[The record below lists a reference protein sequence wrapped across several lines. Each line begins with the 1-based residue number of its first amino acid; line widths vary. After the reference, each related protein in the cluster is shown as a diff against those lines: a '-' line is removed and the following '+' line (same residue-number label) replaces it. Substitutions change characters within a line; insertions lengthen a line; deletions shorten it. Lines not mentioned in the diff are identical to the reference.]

1 MTVAP
6 HQRLNKMETTSIFE
20 QMTKEFLDYH
30 PQLDYQWISNNK
42 ILGVKIYKKDSMG
55 FDVFWGINKNEIY
68 YCAGD
73 HHHSSLLFNSEN
85 STFLFGMLRDL
96 LSKNMRILE
105 KHAGNSVYKVI
116 VQAWDGKSWVNED
129 ISALIFFNYFG
140 KRSEKIFQNNI
151 IKGYCISN

>member
-1 MTVAP
+1 MTAAP

-42 ILGVKIYKKDSMG
+42 ILGVKFTKKTVWDSMSFG
-55 FDVFWGINKNEIY
+55 EINKNENI
-68 YCAGD
+68 
-73 HHHSSLLFNSEN
+73 LLCRRSPSFITMFNSEN

-105 KHAGNSVYKVI
+105 KHAEIPFIKLLFRRGM
-116 VQAWDGKSWVNED
+116 GK
-129 ISALIFFNYFG
+129 AGLMKTFLL
-140 KRSEKIFQNNI
+140 
-151 IKGYCISN
+151 